1 MKRGPLLKCVN
12 PLAFFCGWCTIV
24 ETISGDIVAGRNLS
38 LQVYV
43 VLNKMMF
50 GREALG
56 VFSSPEKAKKYMDR
70 FAGKTG
76 HYCQTERSFVRGY
89 YQPPNHVY
97 AAHTYDR
104 REDVHVLEGIY
115 SKLSRS
121 KRAAGR
127 EGMIIEFSIDATEGN
142 RISMNE

>member
-1 MKRGPLLKCVN
+1 
-12 PLAFFCGWCTIV
+12 
-24 ETISGDIVAGRNLS
+24 

-56 VFSSPEKAKKYMDR
+56 VFSAPEKAQKYMDR

-76 HYCQTERSFVRGY
+76 YYCQIERSFVRGY
-89 YQPPNHVY
+89 YQPPDHVF

-104 REDVHVLEGIY
+104 SVDVHVLEGVY
-115 SKLSRS
+115 SKLSQAQ
-121 KRAAGR
+121 RAAGR
-127 EGMIIEFSIDATEGN
+127 EGMIIGFSIDSTEGN
-142 RISMNE
+142 RISMNK